1 MNLLKNFWKEE
12 DGQDLI
18 EYGLLAGFI
27 ALGVVATLGTLRTSL
42 QGGYGNINTQVG
54 NAMGTGS

>member
-27 ALGVVATLGTLRTSL
+27 ALSCVTVL
-42 QGGYGNINTQVG
+42 GNIGASLNTGFTNV
-54 NAMGTGS
+54 NEKLSTAMTAK